1 MNALL
6 RRRLCAVLGMGAL
19 ALGMVHAQAADVPA
33 GVPENALKDDRGR
46 LIARAQPPQRIVSLL
61 PSLTETVCVM
71 GACDH
76 LVGVDRYSNWPEKL
90 LTTLPVL
97 GGGLD
102 PNVEAIVALKPD
114 VVLLSNSARVVDRLE
129 ALGLRT
135 VALEPRTQADV
146 YRVLHSI
153 GLLLGL
159 PPEQGAER
167 EWRRMQAGMDA
178 AAQSLPA
185 GVRGTKVYFEVSRG
199 PFVAGPSSFIGELLT
214 RMQVGNVVPNE
225 MGPFPRLNPEFI
237 LRARPDVILMGNHS
251 MQVAHTYPGW
261 YTLDAVKHQ
270 RVCAFDAR
278 ESGVIV
284 RPGPRMD
291 EAARII
297 ARCLA
302 EKAPRRGG

>member
-6 RRRLCAVLGMGAL
+6 RRSVNALLCTGAAVLGMGIA
-19 ALGMVHAQAADVPA
+19 HAADVPA
-33 GVPENALKDDRGR
+33 NARQDGRGR
-46 LIARAQPPQRIVSLL
+46 AIAGPPPQRIVSLL

-71 GACDH
+71 GACDK
-76 LVGVDRYSNWPEKL
+76 LVGVDRYSNWPEAL
-90 LTTLPVL
+90 QTTVPVL

-102 PNVEAIVALKPD
+102 PNIEAIVALKPD
-114 VVLLSNSARVVDRLE
+114 VVLLSESARVAQRLE

-199 PFVAGPSSFIGELLT
+199 PYVAGPASFIGELLT
-214 RMQVGNVVPNE
+214 RMQMRNVVPAE

-237 LRARPDVILMGNHS
+237 VRARPDVILLGNHS

-261 YTLDAVKHQ
+261 ATLEAVQHQ
-270 RVCAFDAR
+270 RVCAFDAQA
-278 ESGVIV
+278 SDILV

-291 EAARII
+291 EAARLM